1 MPSSLTTVPPIASV
15 CSTRP
20 PVSVLVRAPA
30 EHRPRGFSRGH
41 GCGIFA
47 LRASSRVS
55 ATRPVCFT
63 AGRPT
68 RFHGGVQNPA
78 CLPFPVTARARTL
91 RGRYGNVRPLRIGYA
106 FRPRLSPRLTLG
118 GLASPRKP
126 WACGGGV
133 SRAALATHASILARP
148 RSTGGPPSG
157 FAPRAT
163 LPYRRRRS
171 SPARRF
177 GAVLSPVYCR
187 RAPTRPVSC
196 YALFECMAASKP
208 TSWLSG
214 RAHILCHS
222 ARTWGPWR
230 AVWAVSLSKAQ
241 LSPRLLAPVP
251 WGPGIRSSARFGRR

>member
-1 MPSSLTTVPPIASV
+1 MRRLRSRSFVSRLGLRAAWASLRCGLPAFTGASRTPRACPSPSPLV
-15 CSTRP
+15 STR
-20 PVSVLVRAPA
+20 
-30 EHRPRGFSRGH
+30 
-41 GCGIFA
+41 
-47 LRASSRVS
+47 
-55 ATRPVCFT
+55 
-63 AGRPT
+63 
-68 RFHGGVQNPA
+68 
-78 CLPFPVTARARTL
+78 

-106 FRPRLSPRLTLG
+106 SRPRLSPRLTLG

-241 LSPRLLAPVP
+241 LSPRLLTPRI
-251 WGPGIRSSARFGRR
+251 WGRGIRSSARFGRR